1 MEKALELFAENGFEA
16 TSVQQ
21 ITERCGISKGAF
33 YLSFKSKDELILSLI
48 DHFMSEVIVNIERSV
63 NINQPTEDLLHNYY
77 FTFFS
82 ALQQKASFAKIFM
95 KEQFTSFNIELLEKM
110 KIYNAYL
117 NQIILSIVERQFTN
131 VGQQMYG
138 DLAYVIQGFSSHYG
152 ELSLFDNLPINIQT
166 LCDALVEK
174 TEIIAEHATI
184 PIISREFF
192 TNATCHDISIT
203 KEQLIDML
211 TQKTEEMEEG
221 IIQESLQLLKQ
232 DLLEPSL
239 SAAIIQGLLKN
250 IQDHPHCK
258 WVGYLYEQLLKNN
271 G

>member
-1 MEKALELFAENGFEA
+1 MERALELFAENGFEA

-48 DHFMSEVIVNIERSV
+48 DHFMSEVIANIERSV
-63 NINQPTEDLLHNYY
+63 NTNQPTEDLLHNYY

-95 KEQFTSFNIELLEKM
+95 KEQFTSFNFELLEKV
-110 KIYNAYL
+110 KVYNTYL

-152 ELSLFDNLPINIQT
+152 ELSLFDNLPINIRT

-192 TNATCHDISIT
+192 TNATCHEVSLT

-211 TQKTEEMEEG
+211 TQKIEEMEEG

-258 WVGYLYEQLLKNN
+258 WVAYLYEQLLKNN